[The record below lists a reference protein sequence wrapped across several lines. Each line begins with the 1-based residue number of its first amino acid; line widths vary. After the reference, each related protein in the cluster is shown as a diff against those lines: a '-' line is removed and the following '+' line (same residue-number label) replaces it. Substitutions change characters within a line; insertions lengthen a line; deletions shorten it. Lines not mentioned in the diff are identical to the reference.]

1 MKRDKAKDISRGDN
15 HKIVQIDDL
24 EKSMAWTYL
33 MRQGS
38 KEVTESL
45 PKSKLKEFHYDS
57 ELKIWFYG
65 GRLMERDR
73 IEFRDCDTE
82 VFFDSSSISYI
93 TPVLLGTSP
102 ISYALSMSLHW
113 DVMPH
118 RGSNTQRR
126 TLAQIAHITQGGRL
140 IDYLRRDC
148 KRCRILCHKTLLQ
161 EMAGILKERI
171 VVCPPF
177 YAIQM
182 DVMSPFRAYSMHN
195 QRAEISIFALVII
208 CIVTGAIAI
217 YALEHEDTASII
229 KAILRHSFRFGFPKI
244 N

>member
-1 MKRDKAKDISRGDN
+1 
-15 HKIVQIDDL
+15 
-24 EKSMAWTYL
+24 
-33 MRQGS
+33 
-38 KEVTESL
+38 
-45 PKSKLKEFHYDS
+45 
-57 ELKIWFYG
+57 
-65 GRLMERDR
+65 MERDR
-73 IEFRDCDTE
+73 IEFKDCDTE

-102 ISYALSMSLHW
+102 ISYALTMSLHW

-118 RGSNTQRR
+118 RGSNTERR

-244 N
+244 NFCDLGKSLVKAGTVKVDIRDLALKLNRSIGMIVHPKPAQSHGERGKVERAVRTYRRQ